1 MNMQLSYDVSPRVQL
16 VGTLA
21 NIFNTCWGGSTEPW
35 TSGNGNVCGYTVG
48 GFGSEI
54 FPVGN
59 IYNPA
64 GHNGSIIQP
73 IVKYP
78 YGPLFGPFN
87 QDGSSIEGS
96 VPVLRDGEDQALSST
111 FVRTTNKEEGLRVS
125 GGLLLFAEKGV

>member
-21 NIFNTCWGGSTEPW
+21 NIFNTCWGGTTAPW
-35 TSGNGNVCGYTVG
+35 TSGNGNVCGYTTG

-54 FPVGN
+54 LPVGN

-73 IVKYP
+73 LVKYP

-87 QDGSSIEGS
+87 QDGT
-96 VPVLRDGEDQALSST
+96 ST
-111 FVRTTNKEEGLRVS
+111 
-125 GGLLLFAEKGV
+125 KGPFQFYVTAKIKL